1 MAVTESTARVEVFQN
16 IYSIINT
23 NKLSGTSVLATFP
36 EKSPT
41 FPCYVINSAEISN
54 VSQAI
59 DTGSRQLDFSIE
71 ISVFG
76 DSRDG
81 MQKIDQL
88 KDNVVDSLRDST
100 NIATLKSANIS
111 ILNITDTGNDQTEF
125 REMKLN
131 SGDMIVEG
139 VLLV

>member
-23 NKLSGTSVLATFP
+23 NKLSGTTVLATFP

-41 FPCYVINSAEISN
+41 FPCYVIESAQVSNNSLAM
-54 VSQAI
+54 
-59 DTGSRQLDFSIE
+59 DTGSRE
-71 ISVFG
+71 INFTLNIFLYG

-81 MQKIDQL
+81 MQKIDQM
-88 KDNVVDSLRDST
+88 KDNVIDSLRDST
-100 NIATLKSANIS
+100 NIATLKAANIS
-111 ILNITDTGNDQTEF
+111 IFDINDGGSSQEQYL
-125 REMKLN
+125 EMKINFGQLII
-131 SGDMIVEG
+131 SG

>member
-23 NKLSGTSVLATFP
+23 NKLTGTTVLATFP

-41 FPCYVINSAEISN
+41 FPCYVIESAQVSN
-54 VSQAI
+54 TSLAI
-59 DTGSRQLDFSIE
+59 DTGSRELNFLFNIYLY
-71 ISVFG
+71 G

-81 MQKIDQL
+81 MEKIDQM
-88 KDNVVDSLRDST
+88 KDNVIDSLRDST
-100 NIATLKSANIS
+100 NVTTLKSANIS
-111 ILNITDTGNDQTEF
+111 IINIDDEGVSQDQF
-125 REMKLN
+125 RDMKIN
-131 SGDMIVEG
+131 SGQLVISG

>member
-23 NKLSGTSVLATFP
+23 NKLTGTTVLATFP

-41 FPCYVINSAEISN
+41 FPCYVLESASISN
-54 VSQAI
+54 SSLAI
-59 DTGSRQLDFSIE
+59 DTGSRELNYDVNLF
-71 ISVFG
+71 VYC
-76 DSRDG
+76 DARDG
-81 MQKIDQL
+81 MQKIDQM
-88 KDNVVDSLRDST
+88 KDNVINSLRDST

-111 ILNITDTGNDQTEF
+111 ILNIDDDGVRQDQYND
-125 REMKLN
+125 MKIN
-131 SGDMIVEG
+131 SGQLTISG

>member
-23 NKLSGTSVLATFP
+23 NKLTGTTVLATFP

-41 FPCYVINSAEISN
+41 FPCYVLESASVSNSSL
-54 VSQAI
+54 AI
-59 DTGSRQLDFSIE
+59 DTGSRELNYDVNLF
-71 ISVFG
+71 VYC
-76 DSRDG
+76 DARDG
-81 MQKIDQL
+81 MQKIDQM
-88 KDNVVDSLRDST
+88 KDNVINSLRDST

-111 ILNITDTGNDQTEF
+111 ILNIDDDGVRQDQYND
-125 REMKLN
+125 MKIN
-131 SGDMIVEG
+131 SGQLTISG

>member
-23 NKLSGTSVLATFP
+23 NKLTGTTVLATFP

-41 FPCYVINSAEISN
+41 FPCYVIESASVSNSSL
-54 VSQAI
+54 AI
-59 DTGSRQLDFSIE
+59 DTESRELNYDVNLF
-71 ISVFG
+71 VYC
-76 DSRDG
+76 DARDG
-81 MQKIDQL
+81 MQKIDQM
-88 KDNVVDSLRDST
+88 KDNVINSLRDST

-111 ILNITDTGNDQTEF
+111 ILNIDDDGVRQDQYND
-125 REMKLN
+125 MKIN
-131 SGDMIVEG
+131 SGQLTISG